1 MPTVDQIAQQKI
13 LDDQS
18 IIKQMSKNAIED
30 IDNLSIN
37 VDNLSKKVDINNT
50 TVMTEINKAN
60 KTLEILNKKIDSIL
74 TILKNL

>member
-1 MPTVDQIAQQKI
+1 MPTVDQIYQQKI
-13 LDDQS
+13 MDDQS
-18 IIKQMSKNAIED
+18 IIKQMTKNSIED

-37 VDNLSKKVDINNT
+37 VDNLSKKVDTNNT
-50 TVMTEINKAN
+50 NVMIEINKAN